1 MNIYFNSSS
10 NIRNRDISLISLISL
25 ISILTSSLR
34 LLFFLFV
41 VNTCLFLDAN
51 TCLFNV
57 VRCKMSS
64 KSRISPTLAFHYSAA
79 LSAVA
84 SAALSAAF
92 LVAKSNF
99 VPRTCLAALRIVII
113 LVMSSGLPKPK
124 SLPKSDN
131 SISLILV

>member
-25 ISILTSSLR
+25 ISILISYLR

-41 VNTCLFLDAN
+41 VNTCLFLDVN

-57 VRCKMSS
+57 VRCKISS
-64 KSRISPTLAFHYSAA
+64 KSRISPTLAFHYSA
-79 LSAVA
+79 VA
-84 SAALSAAF
+84 SAALSAVF

-99 VPRTCLAALRIVII
+99 VPRTCLAALSIAII

-131 SISLILV
+131 SISLMRV

>member
-10 NIRNRDISLISLISL
+10 NIRNIRFISLISLISL
-25 ISILTSSLR
+25 ISILIFYTR
-34 LLFFLFV
+34 NLFFLFV
-41 VNTCLFLDAN
+41 VKSCLFLDVK

-57 VRCKMSS
+57 VRCKMNS
-64 KSRISPTLAFHYSAA
+64 KSRISPTLAFHY
-79 LSAVA
+79 SAVA

-99 VPRTCLAALRIVII
+99 VPRTFLAALRIAII

-131 SISLILV
+131 SISLMRV

>member
-10 NIRNRDISLISLISL
+10 NIRNIRFISLISLISL
-25 ISILTSSLR
+25 ISILIFYTR
-34 LLFFLFV
+34 TLFFLFV
-41 VNTCLFLDAN
+41 VNTCLFLDVN

-57 VRCKMSS
+57 VRCKMNS
-64 KSRISPTLAFHYSAA
+64 KSRISPTLAFHYS
-79 LSAVA
+79 SVA

-99 VPRTCLAALRIVII
+99 VPRTCLAALRISII

-131 SISLILV
+131 SISLMRV

>member
-41 VNTCLFLDAN
+41 VKSCLFLDVKI
-51 TCLFNV
+51 CFFLV
-57 VRCKMSS
+57 VKFRMSS
-64 KSRISPTLAFHYSAA
+64 KSRISPTLAFHYSA
-79 LSAVA
+79 VA
-84 SAALSAAF
+84 SAALSSAF

-99 VPRTCLAALRIVII
+99 VPRTCLAALRIAII

-131 SISLILV
+131 SISLMRV

>member
-10 NIRNRDISLISLISL
+10 NIRNRKISLISLISL

-41 VNTCLFLDAN
+41 VNTCLFLDVN
-51 TCLFNV
+51 ICLFNV

-64 KSRISPTLAFHYSAA
+64 KSRISPTLAFHYSA
-79 LSAVA
+79 VA
-84 SAALSAAF
+84 SAAFSAVF
-92 LVAKSNF
+92 LVTKSNF
-99 VPRTCLAALRIVII
+99 VPRACLAALRIAII
-113 LVMSSGLPKPK
+113 LVMSSGFPKPK

>member
-10 NIRNRDISLISLISL
+10 NIRNKRDISLISLIS
-25 ISILTSSLR
+25 ILSLFSPT
-34 LLFFLFV
+34 LVFLFV
-41 VNTCLFLDAN
+41 VNTCLFLDVN

-57 VRCKMSS
+57 VKCKMNS
-64 KSRISPTLAFHYSAA
+64 KSRISPTLAFHYSA
-79 LSAVA
+79 VA
-84 SAALSAAF
+84 SAALSAVF

-99 VPRTCLAALRIVII
+99 VPRTCLAALRIAII

-131 SISLILV
+131 SISLI

>member
-10 NIRNRDISLISLISL
+10 NIMNIRFISLISL
-25 ISILTSSLR
+25 ISILIFYTR
-34 LLFFLFV
+34 NLFFLFV
-41 VNTCLFLDAN
+41 VNTCLFLDVN
-51 TCLFNV
+51 TCLFSV
-57 VRCKMSS
+57 VRCKMNS
-64 KSRISPTLAFHYSAA
+64 KSRISPTLAFHY
-79 LSAVA
+79 SAVA

-99 VPRTCLAALRIVII
+99 VPRTCLAALSIAII

-131 SISLILV
+131 SISLMRV

>member
-1 MNIYFNSSS
+1 MNIYFNSSL

-41 VNTCLFLDAN
+41 VNTCLFLDVN
-51 TCLFNV
+51 TCLFLD

-64 KSRISPTLAFHYSAA
+64 KSRISPTLAFHYSAVA
-79 LSAVA
+79 SAVA
-84 SAALSAAF
+84 SAALS
-92 LVAKSNF
+92 VAKSNF
-99 VPRTCLAALRIVII
+99 VPRTCLAALRIDII

>member
-10 NIRNRDISLISLISL
+10 NIRNRRDISLISL
-25 ISILTSSLR
+25 ISILSLFSPT
-34 LLFFLFV
+34 LVFLFV
-41 VNTCLFLDAN
+41 VNTCLFLDVN

-57 VRCKMSS
+57 VKCKMNS
-64 KSRISPTLAFHYSAA
+64 KSRISPTLAFHYSA
-79 LSAVA
+79 VA
-84 SAALSAAF
+84 SAALSAVF

-99 VPRTCLAALRIVII
+99 VPRTCLAALRIAII

-131 SISLILV
+131 SISLI

>member
-10 NIRNRDISLISLISL
+10 NIRNIRFISLISLISL
-25 ISILTSSLR
+25 ISILTSSLQF
-34 LLFFLFV
+34 LFFYLLSNLVCFLV
-41 VNTCLFLDAN
+41 VKICLFS
-51 TCLFNV
+51 V
-57 VRCKMSS
+57 VRCKMNS
-64 KSRISPTLAFHYSAA
+64 KSRISPTLAFHY
-79 LSAVA
+79 SAVA

-99 VPRTCLAALRIVII
+99 VPRACLAALSIAII

-131 SISLILV
+131 SISLMRV